1 MQKAKNFISRIAD
14 ERNFLL
20 SLAIIFLGLGLFFG
34 TVMTFE
40 PRSWKLLVLIL
51 ISGTIVLVGF
61 STVETPSENKKDE

>member
-1 MQKAKNFISRIAD
+1 MRKKNNFVTCIVG

-20 SLAIIFLGLGLFFG
+20 SLAIILLGVGLFFG

-51 ISGTIVLVGF
+51 ISGTIVLEGF
-61 STVETPSENKKDE
+61 STVETPSENEKDE